1 MEPMCT
7 PLQYAELGETVTL
20 ECSFEEDSYGIYWYD
35 TTDVTE
41 NPFLYL
47 DEGVK
52 TGEGYLSGE
61 FDIHANG
68 SLIIKNVS
76 LDHDRVFTVVQL
88 QNRETFTITNNVK
101 VVVTVQP
108 PVSYP
113 SIQWCHERRYCYN
126 HPQHNFTVTC
136 SVNATRPPL
145 TLAWKLQTVHGKQNI
160 SFDAKV
166 VEYQGVFTTLIAVDQ
181 SGLDKNTFA
190 PLVCDT
196 EVNQPFSSIKDA
208 VILLEINQPDVILSE
223 AVLLRHSENESVT
236 LPCSDDDLVFFVWKK
251 QISASEYKV
260 LAHGSSGYAMIESS
274 KYTLRNR
281 TSLDIARSSIE
292 YNGIYVCFFGDGVYE
307 GMALYNVSVSE
318 SIGTDRNN
326 DKNWTGM
333 ILSLGIVVMVVVI
346 AIVVVLIKRDNPSGK
361 QVDGTTINA
370 SLVTQG
376 TPAIYEL
383 NYSRKPIE
391 YSDLKTRKC
400 DIGTCSET
408 RDNKVVLFVGE
419 TGAGKTTVIN
429 ALVNYLLG
437 VTWHDDFRYQLPLV
451 DKEKN
456 HSQRDSQTKWISV
469 YTFHEHRY
477 EINFDITIID
487 TPGLGDT
494 NGETRDEEIMTQIR
508 GFFTNEIDHLN
519 MIAFVKKASDLRKTD
534 RETYITSLVK
544 TLFGK
549 DVAKSLCLFATYA
562 SVSGNEAF
570 IDIAKHFNFGSRDP
584 FFFNNEH
591 LYLEKSTKNYKALEP
606 QWSMGWNSF
615 ISFTKVLSA
624 CPNVGLELTREVGT
638 DREQLKKV
646 LSNFPELLK
655 SKVIEYTA
663 LQVEENVLLL
673 RSVENEQSVYDYE
686 ETYEETVKTNLS
698 DGKMAI
704 VCMQCERTCCN
715 PCYASFVSTCSSIRP
730 LSAFRGCGKCESRCS
745 SLHHFKRNF
754 IYERKVRT
762 RTITNE
768 AFEEKLKSENHN
780 NIAHALKNVKESQE
794 NKKAEIFA
802 QVETIRDCID
812 QIDRLSLASPNTNVK
827 QFLQD
832 MITSETSKAESGWE
846 VRVKFLKELASCE
859 K

>member
-52 TGEGYLSGE
+52 TGEGYFSGE

-76 LDHDRVFTVVQL
+76 LDHDHVFTVVQL
-88 QNRETFTITNNVK
+88 QNKETFTITNNVK
-101 VVVTVQP
+101 VVVTVHP
-108 PVSYP
+108 SLSYP
-113 SIQWCHERRYCYN
+113 SIQWCHESRYCYN

-160 SFDAKV
+160 SFEAKV
-166 VEYQGVFTTLIAVDQ
+166 VENQEVFTTLIAVDQ
-181 SGLDKNTFA
+181 SELDKNTFA

-208 VILLEINQPDVILSE
+208 FILLEINQPDVILSE

-251 QISASEYKV
+251 QINASEYKV

-274 KYTLRNR
+274 KYTLRNK
-281 TSLDIARSSIE
+281 TSLNIARSSVE

-307 GMALYNVSVSE
+307 GMTLYNVSVSE
-318 SIGTDRNN
+318 SIGTDRKN
-326 DKNWTGM
+326 DKNWTGI
-333 ILSLGIVVMVVVI
+333 ILPLVIVVIVVLVLVI
-346 AIVVVLIKRDNPSGK
+346 MIIVVLIKRGKTCGEYKRAPTSDNPGVKQDDGTTINASFLIQETPAKHEPNYSYNPSVK

-370 SLVTQG
+370 SLVEQG

-391 YSDLKTRKC
+391 NSDLKMRKC

-408 RDNKVVLFVGE
+408 RDNKVVLFV
-419 TGAGKTTVIN
+419 A
-429 ALVNYLLG
+429 Y
-437 VTWHDDFRYQLPLV
+437 
-451 DKEKN
+451 
-456 HSQRDSQTKWISV
+456 
-469 YTFHEHRY
+469 
-477 EINFDITIID
+477 
-487 TPGLGDT
+487 
-494 NGETRDEEIMTQIR
+494 
-508 GFFTNEIDHLN
+508 
-519 MIAFVKKASDLRKTD
+519 VKKASDLRKTD
-534 RETYITSLVK
+534 RETYITNLVTK
-544 TLFGK
+544 LFGK
-549 DVAKSLCLFATYA
+549 DVAKSICLFGTHA
-562 SVSGNEAF
+562 SVSGNEKF
-570 IDIAKHFNFGSRDP
+570 RDTAKDFGLQFRDL

-591 LYLEKSTKNYKALEP
+591 LYLEKCAMNFEALEP
-606 QWSMGWNSF
+606 QWSMGENNCSL
-615 ISFTKVLSA
+615 FTDVLSA
-624 CPNVGLELTREVGT
+624 CTNVGLELTREAGT
-638 DREQLKKV
+638 EMEQLKKI

-663 LQVEENVLLL
+663 LQVEENVLLH
-673 RSVENEQSVYDYE
+673 RSVENEQSVYEYE

-698 DGKMAI
+698 DGKMAV
-704 VCMQCERTCCN
+704 VCMQCERTCCY
-715 PCYASFVSTCSSIRP
+715 PCYASFVTTCSSIRP
-730 LSAFRGCGKCESRCS
+730 LSAVRGCQNCESRCS
-745 SLHHFKRNF
+745 SLHHYKKNF

-780 NIAHALKNVKESQE
+780 NIEQALENVRQSQE
-794 NKKAEIFA
+794 NKKTEIVA
-802 QVETIRDCID
+802 LVETIRHCIE
-812 QIDRLSLASPNTNVK
+812 RTNNLSLASTNATVK
-827 QFLQD
+827 QFLQN
-832 MITSETSKAESGWE
+832 MVTSETSKAESGWE
-846 VRVKFLKELASCE
+846 DRVKLLKELASCE